1 MGRLFG
7 TDGVRGIANTE
18 LSPLLAFKLGR
29 AGAKV
34 LSKLQKRPLFVVG
47 KDTRISGDML
57 EAALT
62 AGICSAGADVIKVG
76 IVPTP
81 AVAYLTRF
89 FNADAGVVISAS
101 HNPVEYNGIKFFDK
115 NGYKLP
121 DAMEDDIEALLDDA
135 NQAIESPTGSDVGKI
150 IEKGGVRPYVDFI
163 KSAVSKDFS
172 DLTVALDCANGAS
185 YEVAPVIFEELGAK
199 VHVINNTPDGCN
211 INANC
216 GSTHPD
222 ALCQFVREVGADVEH
237 FPEFYEKNIGAML
250 RGGVGTGK
258 TFFACCIANEL
269 INRGYTA
276 YVTSMPEIL
285 TYMAVGEERR
295 HVMDKVLTADLLVLD
310 DWGVERDTSYA
321 VEQVYYVIDS
331 RLKMD
336 KPMLITTNLSEEDL
350 HSAPSLSLQRIY
362 DRVLEVCPFIIEINT
377 GSRRPQSA
385 DKKRKELFEILG
397 KGIDKPN
404 I

>member
-1 MGRLFG
+1 MQADDLMEQVKEYFTEGDYFNDKGELVCGKCGQNKDFIYAGERFRKPCACDEDERMTEYEARIKEQARKQAEVLRK
-7 TDGVRGIANTE
+7 TWIASPSLRE
-18 LSPLLAFKLGR
+18 L
-29 AGAKV
+29 
-34 LSKLQKRPLFVVG
+34 
-47 KDTRISGDML
+47 T
-57 EAALT
+57 
-62 AGICSAGADVIKVG
+62 
-76 IVPTP
+76 
-81 AVAYLTRF
+81 
-89 FNADAGVVISAS
+89 
-101 HNPVEYNGIKFFDK
+101 FDK
-115 NGYKLP
+115 
-121 DAMEDDIEALLDDA
+121 DDG
-135 NQAIESPTGSDVGKI
+135 QAP
-150 IEKGGVRPYVDFI
+150 
-163 KSAVSKDFS
+163 
-172 DLTVALDCANGAS
+172 
-185 YEVAPVIFEELGAK
+185 EVTK
-199 VHVINNTPDGCN
+199 MCW
-211 INANC
+211 
-216 GSTHPD
+216 
-222 ALCQFVREVGADVEH
+222 QYVEH

-331 RLKMD
+331 RLKVD

-385 DKKRKELFEILG
+385 DKKRKELFQILA
-397 KGIDKPN
+397 KGIDNPN